1 MSDAA
6 GVVAVSTPSGYC
18 AWQPGGDLQ
27 GFEPARSTQV
37 YGPIALDAAGT
48 TVVTGSEWNG
58 GGITEIVDFES
69 FEPERTSS
77 RLPGPPTAVRIGEDG
92 TVVVG

>member
-6 GVVAVSTPSGYC
+6 GVVAVATPGGYC

-37 YGPIALDAAGT
+37 YGPIAVDPAGT
-48 TVVTGSEWNG
+48 TVVAGSEWNG

-69 FEPERTSS
+69 FELNER
-77 RLPGPPTAVRIGEDG
+77 R
-92 TVVVG
+92 